1 MSGMEPV
8 AATNPAGAYTPPVG
22 ETGGPTSRSVDPAK
36 QPSEVSRPVAPAGA
50 ARELANKE
58 ALSGDISGVFMSIFG
73 GNAEGLDFGKGV
85 TLEQLRKAGS
95 SVKKELF
102 DLIANG
108 MKTKDEGQGSDTLIT
123 ADEIQEF
130 FKNVDQFRQMAQLP
144 EGDIGKI
151 AKLYNEEGVKFTRVD
166 ASQIK
171 QMSDAVKQKWGTL
184 SAETDP
190 YKRLLKT
197 IGNKPD
203 VTDEEA
209 KGFAAIVDPLSNKII
224 DKDFK
229 TASEEERMKMI
240 DAYVFMQ
247 WAMQEKID
255 VEKLY
260 GGNIPSVEGSAQ
272 TKAREDVTG
281 GAGRGLGSDIGGLES
296 MTLEQQNQIEE
307 YRKLLTAGKTEEAK
321 QYWSSV
327 KGGFPPEIA
336 GRISE
341 LQDLM
346 SLAPKIK
353 TVTEEMDRGDLA
365 KASAE
370 FEKIRP
376 TLSESE
382 IKQTER
388 MLVMANF
395 ENKLMLEGV
404 DSARSY
410 FDTVRKDLPQDLVAN
425 IDKALKDPALPQKI
439 QEAKVAREKENV
451 VMEDRKKVSVVIL
464 GELGVALSE
473 RSSEKIKS
481 ATDVIRAVFDK
492 NKDNGSFW
500 NNLNAWSVSDRVPE
514 QARNQISGR
523 FADHSSGIAFLDECR
538 AFVERQ

>member
-8 AATNPAGAYTPPVG
+8 VATNPAGAFTA
-22 ETGGPTSRSVDPAK
+22 TGAAVPAGRSASPAA
-36 QPSEVSRPVAPAGA
+36 QPLELSRPVAPAA
-50 ARELANKE
+50 AAPDLGNKE
-58 ALSGDISGVFMSIFG
+58 ALSGDISGMFMSIFG
-73 GNAEGLDFGKGV
+73 GSTEGLDFGKGV
-85 TLEQLRKAGS
+85 TLEQLQKAGS

-123 ADEIQEF
+123 ADEVQEF

-144 EGDIGKI
+144 EGDIGKV
-151 AKLYNEEGVKFTRVD
+151 AKLYNEDGVKFTRVD

-203 VTDEEA
+203 ITDNEA
-209 KGFAAIVDPLSNKII
+209 KGFAASVDALSNKII
-224 DKDFK
+224 GKDFK

-260 GGNIPSVEGSAQ
+260 GERMPAVEGRTQ
-272 TKAREDVTG
+272 TG
-281 GAGRGLGSDIGGLES
+281 GSGTGPGTDVGGFES
-296 MTLEQQNQIEE
+296 MTPEQKENIGKYQ
-307 YRKLLTAGKTEEAK
+307 KLLEDGKTEEAK
-321 QYWSSV
+321 QYWDSV

-336 GRISE
+336 VRISE
-341 LQDLM
+341 LQALM

-353 TVTEEMDRGDLA
+353 TVTEEINRGDLA

-370 FEKIRP
+370 FEKIKP
-376 TLSESE
+376 TLSDSE

-388 MLVMANF
+388 MFVMANF
-395 ENKLMLEGV
+395 EKKLMGEGV
-404 DSARSY
+404 DSAKAY
-410 FDTVRKDLPQDLVAN
+410 FETVRKDLPQDLVAS
-425 IDKALKDPALPQKI
+425 IEQTLQDPDLPKKI
-439 QEAKVAREKENV
+439 QEATMAREKESA
-451 VMEDRKKVSVVIL
+451 VMEDLKKVSVVIL

-473 RSSEKIKS
+473 KSSEKTIS
-481 ATDVIRAVFDK
+481 ATDAIRAIFDK
-492 NKDNGSFW
+492 NKDNGAFW
-500 NNLNAWSVSDRVPE
+500 VNLNAWSKSDMVPE
-514 QARNQISGR
+514 QARKQISDR
-523 FADHSSGIAFLDECR
+523 FAGHSSGIAFLNECR
-538 AFVERQ
+538 AFVGVQ